1 MIKIKFSKKHSKIF
15 EELGVET
22 VYLFGS
28 AAQAKM
34 GPLSDIDI
42 GVIFTNPEKYKNNTM
57 EPYLKLYDIFTDVL
71 PKKYL
76 QKRFQMKAHEF
87 DLVFLQFAP
96 VNLQFNAVHNSV
108 ILYEKDKEKRM
119 NYQEDVL
126 KRYLDFKYIYDLFHK
141 EFLNRI

>member
-1 MIKIKFSKKHSKIF
+1 M
-15 EELGVET
+15 
-22 VYLFGS
+22 
-28 AAQAKM
+28 
-34 GPLSDIDI
+34 
-42 GVIFTNPEKYKNNTM
+42 
-57 EPYLKLYDIFTDVL
+57 
-71 PKKYL
+71 